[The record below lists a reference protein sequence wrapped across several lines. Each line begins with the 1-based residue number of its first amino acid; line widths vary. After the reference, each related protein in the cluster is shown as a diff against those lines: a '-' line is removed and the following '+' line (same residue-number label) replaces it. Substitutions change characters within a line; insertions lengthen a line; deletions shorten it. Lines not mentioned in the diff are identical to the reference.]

1 MTYELLDNGLS
12 GKKLQDI
19 RDLENRVDSELVEM
33 GLNETGMWRYSKEHN
48 KVFFLYYLDVPKGTA
63 PYLKFSYPL
72 ETMLSDPDRVVN
84 EVTFT
89 MVFQ

>member
-1 MTYELLDNGLS
+1 MTYELLDDGLS

-33 GLNETGMWRYSKEHN
+33 GLNETGMWRYSKEHD
-48 KVFFLYYLDVPKGTA
+48 KVFFLYYLDYTNRACYV
-63 PYLKFSYPL
+63 KFSYPL
-72 ETMLSDPDRVVN
+72 ETMLSDPDRVVD

-89 MVFQ
+89 MMFG

>member
-1 MTYELLDNGLS
+1 MTYELLDDGLS

-33 GLNETGMWRYSKEHN
+33 GLNETGMWRYSKEHD
-48 KVFFLYYLDVPKGTA
+48 KVFFLYFLDYTNRTRYV
-63 PYLKFSYPL
+63 KFSYPL
-72 ETMLSDPDRVVN
+72 ETMLSDPDRVVD

-89 MVFQ
+89 MMFG